1 MRIRRIWLSDFRSY
15 RELELELPAGLTV
28 LVGDNGRGKT
38 NLVEAVSYLST
49 LRSFR
54 GAPTEALVR
63 VGADRAVV
71 RAEVDHDGREA
82 LVEAEVVPGGRG
94 RVLVNRQR
102 LSRTSD
108 LLGVVRTTVFAPDDL
123 ELVKGGPAGRRELL
137 DDALVSLRP
146 ADHLVR
152 SEWERALRQRN
163 ALLKQVHGRLDESAA
178 LTLEVWDDKAA
189 RAGERLTDLRAAL
202 VERLVPLVG
211 RAYTDLSGEEAAV
224 TVELRSAW
232 REDGLAAALV
242 RHRPDDLRRGVTT
255 VGPHRDELYLALDG
269 MPLRTHAS
277 QGEQRCCALAL
288 RLAVHR
294 LLAEEFGEPPV
305 LLLDD
310 VLSELD
316 PDRAAALLRSLPPGQ
331 TLLTTAV
338 GVPAGVEPALVGTVG
353 TGATGTVVDT
363 DVDRDR

>member
-1 MRIRRIWLSDFRSY
+1 MRIRRLWLTDFRSY
-15 RELELELPAGLTV
+15 RELELELPPGLTV

-54 GAPTEALVR
+54 GAPSDALVR
-63 VGADRAVV
+63 VGAERAVV
-71 RAEVDHDGREA
+71 RAEIDHDGREA

-102 LSRTSD
+102 LARTRD

-123 ELVKGGPAGRRELL
+123 ELVKGGPGGRRELL
-137 DDALVSLRP
+137 DDALVALRP
-146 ADHLVR
+146 ADDLVR
-152 SEWERALRQRN
+152 TEWERALRQRN
-163 ALLKQVHGRLDESAA
+163 ALLKQVHGRLDEAAA
-178 LTLEVWDDKAA
+178 LTLDVWDDKAA
-189 RAGERLTDLRAAL
+189 RAGEQLTGLRAAL
-202 VERLVPLVG
+202 VDRLVPLVRG
-211 RAYTDLSGEEAAV
+211 AYAELSGEDSVV
-224 TVELRSAW
+224 TMELRSGW
-232 REDGLAAALV
+232 RAEGLAAALR
-242 RHRPDDLRRGVTT
+242 RHRDDDLRRGVTT
-255 VGPHRDELYLALDG
+255 VGPHRDELHLALDDL
-269 MPLRTHAS
+269 PLRTHAS

-288 RLAVHR
+288 RLGVHR

-338 GVPAGVEPALVGTVG
+338 GVPAGVEAALVGRVSTGEGGTTV
-353 TGATGTVVDT
+353 ATGSSPG
-363 DVDRDR
+363 R

>member
-15 RELELELPAGLTV
+15 EELELELPPGLTV

-63 VGADRAVV
+63 VGSPRAVV
-71 RAEVDHDGREA
+71 RAEVEHDGREA
-82 LVEAEVVPGGRG
+82 LVEAEVVQGGRG

-102 LSRTSD
+102 LGRTRD

-123 ELVKGGPAGRRELL
+123 ELVKGGPAGRRDLL
-137 DDALVSLRP
+137 DDAVVALRP
-146 ADHLVR
+146 SDDLVR

-163 ALLKQVHGRLDESAA
+163 ALLKQVHGRLDEAAA

-189 RAGERLTDLRAAL
+189 RAGERLTELRAGL
-202 VERLVPLVG
+202 VDRLTPLA
-211 RAYTDLSGEEAAV
+211 RQAYGELSGED
-224 TVELRSAW
+224 TTLQLELRSPW
-232 REDGLAAALV
+232 REDGLAAALA

-255 VGPHRDELYLALDG
+255 VGPHRDELHLDLDR
-269 MPLRTHAS
+269 MPVRTHAS

-288 RLAVHR
+288 RLAIHR

-338 GVPAGVEPALVGTVG
+338 GVPAGVEPELVVTVG
-353 TGATGTVVDT
+353 TGTSGTVVT
-363 DVDRDR
+363 APGR